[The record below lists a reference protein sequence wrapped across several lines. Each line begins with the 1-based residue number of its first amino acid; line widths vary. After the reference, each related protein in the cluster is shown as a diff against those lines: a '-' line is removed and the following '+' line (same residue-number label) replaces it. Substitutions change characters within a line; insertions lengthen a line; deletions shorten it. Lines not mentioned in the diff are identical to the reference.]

1 MLILFY
7 CAALSLKIAVSF
19 SHITGHESPAP
30 VRIYIPEFSA
40 EIHEYAMR

>member
-19 SHITGHESPAP
+19 SHITGHEKPRP
-30 VRIYIPEFSA
+30 RQDIYSTIQ
-40 EIHEYAMR
+40 R